1 MPSLISNV
9 PQQHPQQQQQQQ
21 WSSLFSSSSSLSKP
35 ETLKTINKKNVT
47 AAAADR
53 RIVGRR

>member
-21 WSSLFSSSSSLSKP
+21 WSSLFSSSSLSEP

-53 RIVGRR
+53 RIAGRR